1 MFKSY
6 TVCFFGH
13 RDFDGHIVYQ
23 DKVAEIIEDV
33 LAKNDTVEFLVGRNG
48 EFDRFVSTIIRDI
61 KKRKGNQG
69 IYHVLVLPYATS
81 EYTGN
86 MEYFED
92 YYDEIEI
99 CEKSAK
105 SHYKAAIQIRNMEMI
120 DRSDLVI
127 FYVERNHGGAYRAL
141 EYAKKQ
147 NKKIVILGDKN

>member
-13 RDFDGHIVYQ
+13 RDFDRHIIYQ

-92 YYDEIEI
+92 YYDEIEKYAVQNLGMQ
-99 CEKSAK
+99 KSQA
-105 SHYKAAIQIRNMEMI
+105 YQIEYINI
-120 DRSDLVI
+120 DNLSEEGFIGFVI
-127 FYVERNHGGAYRAL
+127 
-141 EYAKKQ
+141 
-147 NKKIVILGDKN
+147 